1 MGIRGAP
8 NILTCFK
15 RGLYHK
21 HAKSYAISVDG
32 ELMRYKGMIESNCCK
47 HNAEEA
53 IAASSV
59 DYLRNKINNIEKLIG
74 RRAEYII
81 VYMDGI
87 RVNNKVTN
95 RPDFAFDATLIRTVF
110 KALCLERGYRIH
122 ELEHGESE
130 LQMYLRRDQA
140 LELNVFLTND
150 SDMLSICYGHKP
162 KITQDLDGSK
172 YTFDFTK
179 DFMQQPN
186 YTLDVATD
194 GIFDGSY
201 IYPGMV
207 KVLDSCVWINSG
219 RAAVTAIGFDGCE
232 ERLCYNQK
240 VFRCFVAFCGTDFTS
255 SLLTDSM
262 INGVMSAEHE
272 DRKYI
277 NTLENIN
284 EIGASILL
292 LGIRS
297 GGSIKRATSANA
309 SNQFCANS
317 IAKSVCMYI
326 DYISSGVMS
335 IDKIPHQN
343 MSVVCREYLYAM
355 KNQDDTFVKKALVMW
370 AQNTKLPEA
379 IENLRKYLGTY
390 STSVQLKNV
399 RKRIATVID
408 VLEVEEK
415 KIKYQ

>member
-8 NILTCFK
+8 NILTYFK

-21 HAKSYAISVDG
+21 HAKRYAISVDG

-59 DYLRNKINNIEKLIG
+59 DYLRNKIDNIEKLIG

-95 RPDFAFDATLIRTVF
+95 RPDFAFDANLIRTVF
-110 KALCLERGYRIH
+110 KVLCLERGYRIH

-130 LQMYLRRDQA
+130 LQMYLRRDQN

-150 SDMLSICYGHKP
+150 SDMLSICYGHKS
-162 KITQDLDGSK
+162 KISEIE
-172 YTFDFTK
+172 FDFTT
-179 DFMQQPN
+179 DFVPQQN
-186 YTLDVATD
+186 HTLGAATD
-194 GIFDGSY
+194 GIFDGNY
-201 IYPGMV
+201 IYPDTI

-232 ERLCYNQK
+232 DRLCYNQK
-240 VFRCFVAFCGTDFTS
+240 VFRSFVAFCGTDFTS

-272 DRKYI
+272 DREYI

-292 LGIRS
+292 LGIRA
-297 GGSIKRATSANA
+297 GGSIKRATSANVA
-309 SNQFCANS
+309 NQFCANG
-317 IAKSVCMYI
+317 IAKSVSMYI
-326 DYISSGVMS
+326 DYISSGVMG

-355 KNQDDTFVKKALVMW
+355 KNQDDTFVKKALIMW
-370 AQNTKLPEA
+370 AQKTKLPEA

-390 STSVQLKNV
+390 GTSVQLKNNA

-415 KIKYQ
+415 KIKSQ